1 MYDLG
6 SMPSIHLQLADHQD
20 TKARELARKLNLNRS
35 AYIRRAVEEFNA
47 RLTSSPNSLERP
59 LRDAEKRVS
68 GSVANSRRFAIDN
81 DRFYRGSSGELIK
94 AIAPMEAGLLQA
106 VEHCLLQVVDLPT
119 SSGQHT

>member
-1 MYDLG
+1 MVD
-6 SMPSIHLQLADHQD
+6 Q
-20 TKARELARKLNLNRS
+20 
-35 AYIRRAVEEFNA
+35 IR
-47 RLTSSPNSLERP
+47 
-59 LRDAEKRVS
+59 
-68 GSVANSRRFAIDN
+68 AIDN